1 MIPARRMR
9 AAFWELDRDV
19 SQNQMKNYI
28 SDCGLRVTDNL
39 TLAEF
44 ARCYYYLFFDT
55 ERDGSVGGSYHKKIF
70 KTEGSSTRY
79 SDDTEPLTISECA
92 QRVFAQGWN
101 GTSNSE
107 INMFMRRL
115 SIGRSEAEI
124 IALNV
129 ACVTFEQLDEDDD
142 GELQT
147 ADIIPFFRQLK
158 VNATSQFGKSNASV
172 GTNKSEK
179 RKARQKDAESKSN
192 KKSLAKNDIS
202 SSRRQ
207 VMSLQPVKLSYTDS
221 SISAA
226 VKRFT
231 DKTNR
236 APRDGITFPE
246 ILAEFGYIF
255 ESVSCKATVASA
267 FSELRL
273 HASLNDVQNAA
284 EFVVNILN
292 KVLEN
297 PFDKKFWRVKE
308 MSDTFYTKLG
318 RFAGGSTLLQA
329 VGFKRERDP
338 GSAEFYY
345 YLKWPK
351 GKAPNEKMIAAIDS
365 TNNTVSPALDN
376 ALKTLRG
383 FRAEV
388 ETEIKHLNGGMA
400 TVSEAISALHTKT
413 ETGNI
418 HPMR

>member
-1 MIPARRMR
+1 M
-9 AAFWELDRDV
+9 
-19 SQNQMKNYI
+19 
-28 SDCGLRVTDNL
+28 G
-39 TLAEF
+39 
-44 ARCYYYLFFDT
+44 
-55 ERDGSVGGSYHKKIF
+55 
-70 KTEGSSTRY
+70 
-79 SDDTEPLTISECA
+79 
-92 QRVFAQGWN
+92 
-101 GTSNSE
+101 
-107 INMFMRRL
+107 
-115 SIGRSEAEI
+115 
-124 IALNV
+124 
-129 ACVTFEQLDEDDD
+129 
-142 GELQT
+142 
-147 ADIIPFFRQLK
+147 
-158 VNATSQFGKSNASV
+158 
-172 GTNKSEK
+172 
-179 RKARQKDAESKSN
+179 
-192 KKSLAKNDIS
+192 
-202 SSRRQ
+202 
-207 VMSLQPVKLSYTDS
+207 
-221 SISAA
+221 
-226 VKRFT
+226 
-231 DKTNR
+231 
-236 APRDGITFPE
+236 GITFPE

-308 MSDTFYTKLG
+308 MSDTFHTKLG

-351 GKAPNEKMIAAIDS
+351 GKSPNEKMIAAMDS

-383 FRAEV
+383 FRTEV

-413 ETGNI
+413 ADWEQTSDALKLALQYIGNI
-418 HPMR
+418 LKNPDDARCWRIRSVNPIFQRRIGRFGHEVSSMIMSSIGFLTSALDKNIYVLKNTEEEMGSSSKFRFPTLEKSIAALLWRRKAEIEMALKSIKEGRGHLFVSVKSKLSTVVPTKQET